1 MKYHQKRKAQPKYT
15 WHIPK
20 KHLVRRRKIPTTKL
34 KIESR
39 RNKIVGVKSYL
50 PTEIYLYYV
59 LQRYNTKL
67 QKQPS

>member
-1 MKYHQKRKAQPKYT
+1 MKCFQKRKEQPKYI
-15 WHIPK
+15 WRLPK
-20 KHLVRRRKIPTTKL
+20 KHLVRRRKIQTTKL

-50 PTEIYLYYV
+50 PAEIYLYYV
-59 LQRYNTKL
+59 QQRYNTKL